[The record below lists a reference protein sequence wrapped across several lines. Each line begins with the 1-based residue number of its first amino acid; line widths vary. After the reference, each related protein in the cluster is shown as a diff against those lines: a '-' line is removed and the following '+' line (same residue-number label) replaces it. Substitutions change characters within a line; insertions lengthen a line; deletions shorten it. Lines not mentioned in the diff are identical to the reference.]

1 VSTTTASMLLLS
13 ADRLARELHA
23 STEPVSL
30 TQWET
35 FDNTVFRC
43 LHTLVGPGRRL
54 SGHDSAAGS
63 AAVRALQEYPTPLR
77 PPPGE
82 VYSPREAARLT
93 GSTAYRV
100 TLDAVAD
107 RIHAERVDRTLQIP
121 AEELDH
127 RPDLTPALSTDRHPL
142 SRLSV
147 AIGAMTDVLT
157 GHRATR
163 GAALTDDR
171 QIAAAMRH
179 VLSLTAI
186 AARHTLRQVVIDQ
199 ADRPLLIA
207 QYAQRAVD
215 ALDARSGYPQLWTMT
230 STNPPLT
237 AKDLNDRLEIGLRAW
252 SAAAAR
258 HLQHPVPCTDL
269 IRNIANQGVHIA
281 AVTHTVLAASPRH
294 TESNTSGG
302 TTTAG
307 TLRDAAEALRAAEQ
321 AWTGLTTGMPPS
333 HDYVTASRSAFAA
346 LAEISM
352 AVRASPARTVGP
364 AFDPER
370 AILDLAVATQDLA
383 SLLRI
388 VENLPHRLLQSEL
401 LFVRARSIAP
411 RADILAERLKGGL
424 VVARQLDAPNLVSAT
439 AEASRQAAGVVEL
452 LFARMAD
459 HFAGPRTV
467 RTAADNVPSL

>member
-1 VSTTTASMLLLS
+1 VSTTTAAMLLLS

-77 PPPGE
+77 PSPGE

-93 GSTAYRV
+93 GSIAYRV

-107 RIHAERVDRTLQIP
+107 RIHAERLDRALRIP
-121 AEELDH
+121 AEEDH

-147 AIGAMTDVLT
+147 AIGGMTDVVAS
-157 GHRATR
+157 HRATR
-163 GAALTDDR
+163 GAALTDDS

-179 VLSLTAI
+179 VLSLTAV
-186 AARHTLRQVVIDQ
+186 AARHTLSRGVIAE

-215 ALDARSGYPQLWTMT
+215 ALEGRSGYPQLWTMT

-237 AKDLNDRLEIGLRAW
+237 AKNLNDRLEIGLRAW

-258 HLQHPVPCTDL
+258 HLQHPVPCTEL
-269 IRNIANQGVHIA
+269 IRNIANQGTHILAVTDAVIA
-281 AVTHTVLAASPRH
+281 ARQFGGGGVPFGSPSGRALR
-294 TESNTSGG
+294 EVATSLREAE
-302 TTTAG
+302 TAWAPFTTA
-307 TLRDAAEALRAAEQ
+307 
-321 AWTGLTTGMPPS
+321 MPPS
-333 HDYVTASRSAFAA
+333 HDYVTASRAAFSALNDIA
-346 LAEISM
+346 S
-352 AVRASPARTVGP
+352 AVRAEDRSHIPVGEL
-364 AFDPER
+364 DRDR
-370 AILDLAVATQDLA
+370 ALLDLAVGTQDLV
-383 SLLRI
+383 SLLSVIER
-388 VENLPHRLLQSEL
+388 LPHRLLDSGL
-401 LFVRARSIAP
+401 LFVRARTIAP
-411 RADILAERLKGGL
+411 RADILEARSRGQL
-424 VVARQLDAPNLVSAT
+424 VVARAQDAPNLVSST
-439 AEASRQAAGVVEL
+439 YVAAAL
-452 LFARMAD
+452 A
-459 HFAGPRTV
+459 RTV
-467 RTAADNVPSL
+467 PDALFSVVAERGSRPLVEGVARGGPLL

>member
-1 VSTTTASMLLLS
+1 MSTTTAAMLLLS

-35 FDNTVFRC
+35 FDNTVHRY

-54 SGHDSAAGS
+54 TGHDSAAGS

-77 PPPGE
+77 PAPGE

-107 RIHAERVDRTLQIP
+107 RIHAERIDRTLQIP

-127 RPDLTPALSTDRHPL
+127 RRDLTPAVSTDPHPL

-147 AIGAMTDVLT
+147 AIGGMTDVVAS
-157 GHRATR
+157 HRATH
-163 GAALTDDR
+163 GAALTDDS

-179 VLSLTAI
+179 VLSLTAV
-186 AARHTLRQVVIDQ
+186 AARHTLSRVAIAE
-199 ADRPLLIA
+199 ADRPLLVA

-215 ALDARSGYPQLWTMT
+215 ALEGTSGYPQLWTMT

-237 AKDLNDRLEIGLRAW
+237 ARNLNDRLEIGLRAW

-258 HLQHPVPCTDL
+258 HLQYPVPSTDL
-269 IRNIANQGVHIA
+269 VRNIANQGVHIA

-294 TESNTSGG
+294 TESKTYGG

-307 TLRDAAEALRAAEQ
+307 TLRGTAEALRAAEQ

-346 LAEISM
+346 LAEVSM
-352 AVRASPARTVGP
+352 AARSSPARTVGLG
-364 AFDPER
+364 FDPAR
-370 AILDLAVATQDLA
+370 AILDLAAATQDLA

-424 VVARQLDAPNLVSAT
+424 VVARQLDAPSLVSAT
-439 AEASRQAAGVVEL
+439 AGASRQATEVAEL
-452 LFARMAD
+452 LFARMAER
-459 HFAGPRTV
+459 FAGPRTE

>member
-1 VSTTTASMLLLS
+1 VSTTTAAMLLLS

-35 FDNTVFRC
+35 FDNTVHRC

-77 PPPGE
+77 PAPGE

-107 RIHAERVDRTLQIP
+107 RIHAERVDRALQIP
-121 AEELDH
+121 AEDLDH
-127 RPDLTPALSTDRHPL
+127 RPDLTPALSTDPHPL

-147 AIGAMTDVLT
+147 AIGGMTDVLT
-157 GHRATR
+157 GHRESGR
-163 GAALTDDR
+163 AALTDDR
-171 QIAAAMRH
+171 QIAVAMRH

-186 AARHTLRQVVIDQ
+186 AARHSLSRVAIAE
-199 ADRPLLIA
+199 ADRPLLVA

-215 ALDARSGYPQLWTMT
+215 ALEARSGYPQLWTMT

-237 AKDLNDRLEIGLRAW
+237 ARNLNDRLEIGLRAW

-258 HLQHPVPCTDL
+258 HLQYPVPSTDL
-269 IRNIANQGVHIA
+269 VRNIANQGVHIA
-281 AVTHTVLAASPRH
+281 AVTHTVLAAGPRH
-294 TESNTSGG
+294 TESNTYGG
-302 TTTAG
+302 ATTAG
-307 TLRDAAEALRAAEQ
+307 TLRDVAVALRAAEQ
-321 AWTGLTTGMPPS
+321 AWTGLATGMPPS

-346 LAEISM
+346 LAEVSM
-352 AVRASPARTVGP
+352 AVQASPARTVGLG
-364 AFDPER
+364 FDPDR
-370 AILDLAVATQDLA
+370 AILDLTVATQDLA

-388 VENLPHRLLQSEL
+388 VENLPNRLLQSEL

-411 RADILAERLKGGL
+411 RADILAERLKGRL
-424 VVARQLDAPNLVSAT
+424 VVARQLDAPNLIRVTREAAFVAAESFKHLIILT
-439 AEASRQAAGVVEL
+439 ADRLTPKTDTTEL
-452 LFARMAD
+452 LSE
-459 HFAGPRTV
+459 PQ
-467 RTAADNVPSL
+467 L

>member
-1 VSTTTASMLLLS
+1 M
-13 ADRLARELHA
+13 
-23 STEPVSL
+23 
-30 TQWET
+30 
-35 FDNTVFRC
+35 
-43 LHTLVGPGRRL
+43 VGPGRRL
-54 SGHDSAAGS
+54 SGHDIAAGS

-77 PPPGE
+77 PALGE
-82 VYSPREAARLT
+82 VYSTREAARLT

-107 RIHAERVDRTLQIP
+107 RIHAERVDRALQIP

-127 RPDLTPALSTDRHPL
+127 RPDLTPAVSTDRHPL

-147 AIGAMTDVLT
+147 AIGAVTDVLT
-157 GHRATR
+157 GHRASGR
-163 GAALTDDR
+163 AALTDDR

-179 VLSLTAI
+179 VLSLTAV
-186 AARHTLRQVVIDQ
+186 AARHTLSRVAIAE
-199 ADRPLLIA
+199 ADRPLLVA
-207 QYAQRAVD
+207 QYTQRAVD

-230 STNPPLT
+230 STNPPRT
-237 AKDLNDRLEIGLRAW
+237 AGNLNDRLEIGLRAW

-258 HLQHPVPCTDL
+258 HLQYPVPSTDL
-269 IRNIANQGVHIA
+269 VRNIANQGVHIA
-281 AVTHTVLAASPRH
+281 AVTHTVLAPSPRH

-307 TLRDAAEALRAAEQ
+307 KLRGAAEALRTAEQ
-321 AWTGLTTGMPPS
+321 AWTGLTTGMPPC
-333 HDYVTASRSAFAA
+333 HDYVTASRSAFGA
-346 LAEISM
+346 LAEVSM
-352 AVRASPARTVGP
+352 AVRASPARTVRPG
-364 AFDPER
+364 FDPDR
-370 AILDLAVATQDLA
+370 AILDLAVAAQDLA

-424 VVARQLDAPNLVSAT
+424 VVARPLDAPNLVSAS
-439 AEASRQAAGVVEL
+439 AEALRQATEVAEL
-452 LFARMAD
+452 LFARMAER
-459 HFAGPRTV
+459 FAGPRTE

>member
-1 VSTTTASMLLLS
+1 VSTTTAAMLLLS

-35 FDNTVFRC
+35 FDNTVHRC

-54 SGHDSAAGS
+54 TGHDKAAGS

-100 TLDAVAD
+100 TLDAAAD
-107 RIHAERVDRTLQIP
+107 RIHTQRVDRALQIT

-127 RPDLTPALSTDRHPL
+127 RPDLTPAVSTDPHPL

-147 AIGAMTDVLT
+147 AIGGMTDVLA
-157 GHRATR
+157 GHRASGRAT
-163 GAALTDDR
+163 LTDDSH
-171 QIAAAMRH
+171 IAAAMRH

-186 AARHTLRQVVIDQ
+186 AARHTLSRVAIAQ

-252 SAAAAR
+252 SAAAAQ
-258 HLQHPVPCTDL
+258 HLQHPVPSTDL
-269 IRNIANQGVHIA
+269 IRNIANQGTHIL
-281 AVTHTVLAASPRH
+281 AVTHTVLAGSPRH
-294 TESNTSGG
+294 TASNTCGG
-302 TTTAG
+302 TTTAR

-321 AWTGLTTGMPPS
+321 AWTGLTTAMPPS

-346 LAEISM
+346 LAEGSM
-352 AVRASPARTVGP
+352 AARSSARRTVGP
-364 AFDPER
+364 GLDPDR
-370 AILDLAVATQDLA
+370 AILDLTVALDPLPSADTSNLA
-383 SLLRI
+383 
-388 VENLPHRLLQSEL
+388 PW
-401 LFVRARSIAP
+401 
-411 RADILAERLKGGL
+411 
-424 VVARQLDAPNLVSAT
+424 
-439 AEASRQAAGVVEL
+439 
-452 LFARMAD
+452 
-459 HFAGPRTV
+459 TV
-467 RTAADNVPSL
+467 RGVHYRSPNALRAGRLPRIHEGRRTCQTC